1 MMHKSTATATAMKG
15 QMARKSL
22 PMREQGGQAYTFDDL
37 PGLDVFFSK
46 TECG

>member
-1 MMHKSTATATAMKG
+1 MLASVMYFCTS
-15 QMARKSL
+15 
-22 PMREQGGQAYTFDDL
+22 REQGGQAYTFDDL